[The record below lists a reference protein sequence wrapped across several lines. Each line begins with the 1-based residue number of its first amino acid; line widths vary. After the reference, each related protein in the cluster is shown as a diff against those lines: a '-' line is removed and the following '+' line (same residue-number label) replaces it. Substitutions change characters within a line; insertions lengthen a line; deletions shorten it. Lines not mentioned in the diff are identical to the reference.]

1 MGFIRLIHAWAGAV
15 VALVLVV
22 LGLTGSLLVLKEDW
36 IRLTTPQA
44 RAEAAT
50 TPQALGAAAE
60 ALERARPGEIRT
72 IAFAGPHLGVHKL
85 YFREAETEGYAS
97 ADGLV
102 LAEWTGPTR
111 AEAFVFDLHHYL
123 LAGER
128 GMILAG
134 VVALAGAVLAITGLI
149 VWFPAWRS
157 FAWRMWPRSG
167 RRRELLGS
175 HRDLGIVFAAP
186 VFVFCLTGGAIIFHE
201 ETRAILQAMFPHEP
215 EEVFAPPPG
224 AGDVDWPRALAAAQ
238 AAFPDAQLRM
248 ASFPAQPGDPVSI
261 RMKLPAEWHPNGR
274 TVVKIDPATSSVLE
288 ATSAQSLGTA
298 ARISNAIYPIHAAF
312 VGGRVY
318 DLVTFLSGLALA
330 AMGGFGLWSF
340 VVKPR
345 KRRVRIDDRLRPGPA
360 EVH

>member
-1 MGFIRLIHAWAGAV
+1 MGLIRLIHAWAGAV
-15 VALVLVV
+15 VALMLVV

-36 IRLTTPQA
+36 IRLTVPQA
-44 RAEAAT
+44 RADVAA

-85 YFREAETEGYAS
+85 YFRKAESEGYAS
-97 ADGLV
+97 ADGQV

-128 GMILAG
+128 GMIVAG
-134 VVALAGAVLAITGLI
+134 VVALAGAVMILTGLI

-157 FAWRMWPRSG
+157 FDWRMWPRSN
-167 RRRELLGS
+167 RRRELLS
-175 HRDLGIVFAAP
+175 AHRDVGVVFAVP
-186 VFVFCLTGGAIIFHE
+186 VFVFCLTGGAIIFHD
-201 ETRAILQAMFPHEP
+201 ETRALLTAIFPHQP

-224 AGDVDWPRALAAAQ
+224 RGDVDWPTALAAAQ
-238 AAFPDAQLRM
+238 AVYPQAQLRM
-248 ASFPAQPGDPVSI
+248 ASLPAEAGDPVSI
-261 RMKLPAEWHPNGR
+261 RMKLPSEWHPNGR
-274 TVVKIDPATSSVLE
+274 TVVKIDPETSMVLE
-288 ATSAQSLGTA
+288 AISAESLGTA
-298 ARISNAIYPIHAAF
+298 ARISNGIYPVHAAF
-312 VGGRVY
+312 VGGRLY

-330 AMGGFGLWSF
+330 GMGGFGLWSF
-340 VVKPR
+340 VIKPR
-345 KRRVRIDDRLRPGPA
+345 KKRARADDRLRPGPA

>member
-1 MGFIRLIHAWAGAV
+1 MGPIRLIHAWAGAV

-36 IRLTTPQA
+36 IRLTVPQA
-44 RAEAAT
+44 RAEVVP

-60 ALERARPGEIRT
+60 ALEQARPGEIRT

-85 YFREAETEGYAS
+85 YFRQAETEGYAS
-97 ADGLV
+97 AEGEV
-102 LAEWTGPTR
+102 LAQWTGPTR
-111 AEAFVFDLHHYL
+111 AEAFLFDLHHYL

-128 GMILAG
+128 GMIVAG
-134 VVALAGAVLAITGLI
+134 VTALAGAVMVLTGLI

-167 RRRELLGS
+167 RRRELLS
-175 HRDLGIVFAAP
+175 AHRDVGIVFAVP
-186 VFVFCLTGGAIIFHE
+186 VFVFCLTGGAIVFHD
-201 ETRAILQAMFPHEP
+201 ETRALLLAMFPHEP

-224 AGDVDWPRALAAAQ
+224 TGYIDWPKALAAAQ

-274 TVVKIDPATSSVLE
+274 TVVKIDPATSTVLE

-312 VGGRVY
+312 VGGRAY
-318 DLVTFLSGLALA
+318 DVVTFLSGLALA
-330 AMGGFGLWSF
+330 GMGGFGLWSF

-345 KRRVRIDDRLRPGPA
+345 KKRARANDRLRPGPA